1 MGKFFS
7 NFYVTAGTSNS
18 VERVWLGWCAS
29 MLPHHRTALRK
40 YKYRQTAFLLEGK
53 KKILWSFSISI
64 SASILHAANYSTLF
78 LKISIPKDI
87 PQSSQVMMEAIIHD
101 HNTCNEGV

>member
-53 KKILWSFSISI
+53 KNTMEFQHLYLCFHFTRSKLQYTVLENKHPKRYTTKFPGDDGS
-64 SASILHAANYSTLF
+64 NYT
-78 LKISIPKDI
+78 
-87 PQSSQVMMEAIIHD
+87 
-101 HNTCNEGV
+101 

>member
-29 MLPHHRTALRK
+29 MPPHHRTALRK

-53 KKILWSFSISI
+53 KKYYGV
-64 SASILHAANYSTLF
+64 SASLSLLPFYTQQTTVHCS
-78 LKISIPKDI
+78 
-87 PQSSQVMMEAIIHD
+87 
-101 HNTCNEGV
+101 